1 MTIYAQHHHTADLE
15 IWLQRRK
22 HPSYAGVV
30 TFRPP
35 GSLVDESLI
44 PGDLPLIALDTSQL
58 LQHNLDEHLYGRAL
72 TDVLFADQRM
82 RDALLNA
89 RSRALGAGVPLRV
102 RLRLDPDDPLLHTV
116 RWELLRDPTAP
127 HSPFLCT
134 NADVL
139 FSRYLASPDATP
151 IRRGDQSAITA
162 LVAIAAPNNLEEQYG
177 LARIDRD
184 REIAVLQ
191 PAFQGIP
198 ATILEQTTLTTLT
211 TALLDG
217 PTILYLVCHGT
228 IRYGRPYLWLEHHQG
243 TAEQIEGDVF
253 VERIRGLARRPLL
266 IVLASCQS
274 AGQSNTATDALV
286 ALGPQLAQAGVGAV
300 VAMHDN
306 ISIATVQAGIPIFFG
321 ELRRHGQVDLAT
333 AAMRNVLATRGEDW
347 WQPVLFLRLADGLLF
362 QPSVVVPAQP
372 ANSSGSSSAPLPPA
386 VAREIGRK
394 QSLLDLVAE
403 KIAYFEEQ
411 ELLAI
416 DPNAKFQLKKQLADL
431 RAQRTATEAE
441 IMRLREG
448 GTL

>member
-1 MTIYAQHHHTADLE
+1 MTARVEHYPAADLE
-15 IWLQRRK
+15 IWLQRRE
-22 HPSYAGVV
+22 HPIYASVV

-44 PGDLPLIALDTSQL
+44 TGELPRVVLDEPRL
-58 LQHNLDEHLYGRAL
+58 LQQSLNHHAYGAAL
-72 TDVLFADQRM
+72 TEILFAEQRM
-82 RDALLNA
+82 REALISA
-89 RSRALGAGVPLRV
+89 RNRALGAGVPLRV

-116 RWELLRDPTAP
+116 RWELLRDPIAP

-191 PAFQGIP
+191 PALQSIP

-211 TALLDG
+211 TALLNS

-228 IRYGRPYLWLEHHQG
+228 IRDGRPYLWLEHNQG
-243 TAEQIEGDVF
+243 AAEQIEGGAF
-253 VERIRGLARRPLL
+253 VERVRSLARRPLL

-306 ISIATVQAGIPIFFG
+306 ISIATVQAGMPVFFA
-321 ELRRHGQVDLAT
+321 ELRRYGQVDLAT

-347 WQPVLFLRLADGLLF
+347 WQPVLFLRLEDGKLF
-362 QPSVVVPAQP
+362 ETPMT
-372 ANSSGSSSAPLPPA
+372 APLNPVELPRA
-386 VAREIGRK
+386 VAPLLPSAIAKEIARK
-394 QSLLDLVAE
+394 QDLLDLVAE
-403 KIAYFEEQ
+403 KLAFFEEQ
-411 ELLAI
+411 ELLAT
-416 DPNAKFQLKKQLADL
+416 DPNTKFQLKKQLTDL
-431 RAQRTATEAE
+431 RAQRATIEAG
-441 IMRLREG
+441 ISRLREKG
-448 GTL
+448 AS

>member
-1 MTIYAQHHHTADLE
+1 MYIQPHPAADLE
-15 IWLQRRK
+15 IWLLRRE
-22 HPSYAGVV
+22 HPVYAAAV

-44 PGDLPLIALDTSQL
+44 TGELPRVVLDEPRL
-58 LQHNLDEHLYGRAL
+58 LQQSLNHHAYGAAL
-72 TDVLFADQRM
+72 TEMLFAEQRM
-82 RDALLNA
+82 REALISA
-89 RSRALGAGVPLRV
+89 RNRALGAGVPLRV

-116 RWELLRDPTAP
+116 RWELLRDPTVQ
-127 HSPFLCT
+127 HSPFLGT
-134 NADVL
+134 NANVL
-139 FSRYLASPDATP
+139 FSRYLASHDATP
-151 IRRGDQSAITA
+151 IRRRDPSAISA
-162 LVAIAAPNNLEEQYG
+162 LIAVAAPSNLEDRYG
-177 LARIDRD
+177 LARIDRAN
-184 REIAVLQ
+184 EIATLQ
-191 PAFQGIP
+191 PALQGIP
-198 ATILEQTTLTTLT
+198 TTILEQTTLTTLT

-228 IRYGRPYLWLEHHQG
+228 IRDGRPYLWLQNSQG
-243 TAEQIEGDVF
+243 TTEQTEGGVF
-253 VERIRGLARRPLL
+253 VERVRGLAQRPLL

-306 ISIATVQAGIPIFFG
+306 ISIATVQAGMPVFFA
-321 ELRRHGQVDLAT
+321 ELRRHGQIDLAT
-333 AAMRNVLATRGEDW
+333 AAMRNILATRGSDW
-347 WQPVLFLRLADGLLF
+347 WQLVLFLRLDDGVLF
-362 QPSVVVPAQP
+362 QRSVVEPAQP
-372 ANSSGSSSAPLPPA
+372 ISPSGSSSAPLPPA

-416 DPNAKFQLKKQLADL
+416 DPNAKFQLKKQLAEL
-431 RAQRTATEAE
+431 RAQQTTIEAE